1 VVEDYKLKKLV
12 TVKVIL
18 YTSLKLRGRTTELLR
33 FYVLHGMLYQCFLS
47 NKIRDPKDFGR
58 HIIANVKRLNRDRG
72 DHLRGCKDPGHH
84 GCVDKRPE
92 VNLSGEEKEKG

>member
-1 VVEDYKLKKLV
+1 VLF
-12 TVKVIL
+12 VKQNI
-18 YTSLKLRGRTTELLR
+18 G
-33 FYVLHGMLYQCFLS
+33 
-47 NKIRDPKDFGR
+47 DPKDFSR
-58 HIIANVKRLNRDRG
+58 SIIANVKRLNRYRG